1 MMLFVIGK
9 GDEDIPPPLGGE
21 KIPFDDRE
29 VAKILLDRLRRERDE
44 TL

>member
-1 MMLFVIGK
+1 MRL
-9 GDEDIPPPLGGE
+9 EE
-21 KIPFDDRE
+21 RRYRFDDRE